1 MKSLIYFLFGLTL
14 LSGCAAIPSAGPIQI
29 IQNNDTQTQFD
40 DVRVI
45 AKSPT
50 SRMSAVQITSGFVA
64 ANISTFSDFEV
75 AREYL
80 TYSASTSWFPT
91 SFEILDS
98 ASIQYNDLGTGAVE
112 ISALQIGRL
121 KANHRFEIF
130 DAPKPYLLKVTLQ
143 SGRSGLRIASEIP
156 NGILASSDLLRGFSP
171 FSVYFGND
179 NFSKLVPEVIWLPKN
194 EKSIATKLV
203 KTLLQGPKE
212 SLNTAI
218 PAGTDL
224 RFNSVTIEN
233 GSASINLNSSPLSA
247 SSAQRKFMLAQI
259 VWTVQG
265 LPGVGRVQIASN
277 DRIISNQGKS
287 FLNQDDFS
295 YLNPKYEAQ
304 SRGLYQLKNNL
315 LSLRTGS
322 LTTTI
327 GTLENVDIFSISQN
341 QKKVAYVTNG
351 ELRIAPLSNLKQYI
365 SQYQGVIKI
374 SWDQQNRVWFTNKKG
389 KLFCLLPDQSVQ
401 EVLSL
406 PAEDITSFSI
416 SPDTG
421 RVAIVAAKKNVSRL
435 LVGTITSEN
444 GQISVTSLRK
454 VEQTLSQVISV
465 DWINSL
471 EILVIGKVGLQ
482 EAITA
487 QIALTFGSVNNMSA
501 PKEFVSISATS
512 DNSLVATTGA
522 GNLWLYQS
530 GLWSKVSRDTQAV
543 FSE

>member
-1 MKSLIYFLFGLTL
+1 MKSLIYFLSGLIL
-14 LSGCAAIPSAGPIQI
+14 LSGCATIPSAGPIQI
-29 IQNNDTQTQFD
+29 IQNSDTQTQFD

-91 SFEILDS
+91 SFDILDS

-112 ISALQIGRL
+112 ISALQIGLL

-130 DAPKPYLLKVTLQ
+130 DTPKPYLLKVTLQ

-179 NFSKLVPEVIWLPKN
+179 NFSRLVPEVIWLPKN

-203 KTLLQGPKE
+203 KTLLQGSKE

-265 LPGVGRVQIASN
+265 LPGVGRVQVASN

-295 YLNPKYEAQ
+295 YLNPKYGAQ

-322 LTTTI
+322 LTTKI
-327 GTLENVDIFSISQN
+327 GTLDDVDIFSVSQN

-351 ELRIAPLSNLKQYI
+351 ELRIAPLSSLTQYI
-365 SQYQGVIKI
+365 SQYQGVNKI

-406 PAEDITSFSI
+406 PTENIAGFSI

-435 LVGTITSEN
+435 IVGTITSEN

-487 QIALTFGSVNNMSA
+487 QITLTFGSVKNMSA
-501 PKEFVSISATS
+501 PKEFVSISASS

-530 GLWSKVSRDTQAV
+530 GMWGKVARDTQAV